1 MILKKSHLYQYHKEH
16 GKIVEFAG
24 FEMPVWFEGIIPE
37 HNAVR
42 NSVGIFDVSHMG
54 RTIAEGKDVEKYVN
68 YVITNDVSVLEPMS
82 GLYTV
87 MCNQKGGIVDD
98 LTLYKLDNEKFL
110 IVYNASNRE
119 KDFNWLKNHLE
130 GFDVS
135 IRDVCDEIAMIAIQ
149 GPKAEKTL
157 QKIVTIN
164 LKELPRFKITKSRIL
179 DYDSM
184 IARTGYTGE
193 DGFEIFILDTPL
205 KNPAKALDVWNTL
218 LDVGAE
224 YGIRP
229 CGLGA
234 RDSLRLEAGLS
245 LYGNDIDDETNPFE
259 AKLKWVVKLKKN
271 SNFIGKDALAK
282 ISVEGVK
289 KTRVGIILEERGV
302 PRHGY
307 EIWDQEKIGVITSGG
322 YSPTLDRGIALGYV
336 PTEYDKIGTPVKIKI
351 RDKFA
356 KGKICK
362 SHPFYDETRYGWKRE
377 MK

>member
-1 MILKKSHLYQYHKEH
+1 MGLKRSHLYEYHKEH

-42 NSVGIFDVSHMG
+42 NSVGLFDVSHMG

-68 YVITNDVSVLEPMS
+68 YIITNDVSALEPMS

-87 MCNQKGGIVDD
+87 MCNSKGGIVDD
-98 LTLYKLDNEKFL
+98 LTLYKLDNERVL

-119 KDFNWLKNHLE
+119 KDFNWFKNLLE
-130 GFDVS
+130 GFDISISDVS
-135 IRDVCDEIAMIAIQ
+135 DDIAMIAIQ

-157 QKIVTIN
+157 QEIATAN
-164 LKELPRFKITKSRIL
+164 LKDLPRFKIAESKIL
-179 DYDSM
+179 GYDSL

-193 DGFEIFILDTPL
+193 DGFEVFILDTPL
-205 KNPAKALDVWNTL
+205 KNPIKAIEVWNML

-224 YGIRP
+224 YGIKA

-245 LYGNDIDDETNPFE
+245 LYGNDIDEEINPFE
-259 AKLKWVVKLKKN
+259 AKLRWVVKLKKA
-271 SNFIGKDALAK
+271 SNFVGKDALLK
-282 ISVEGVK
+282 ISFEGVK
-289 KTRVGIILEERGV
+289 KTRVGITLEERGI

-307 EIWDQEKIGVITSGG
+307 EIWDQGKIGVITSGG

-336 PTEYDKIGTPVKIKI
+336 PLEYDKIGTPVKIKI
-351 RDKFA
+351 RDKFV

-362 SHPFYDETRYGWKRE
+362 SHPFYDESEYGWKRE